1 MVAVI
6 QPGPSRTVVVCPADA
21 AGPGCHFSGDGG
33 IQAAVDAA
41 GDGDTVHLRA
51 GRYHPRAYRD
61 VAFQDLTI
69 RGYVLVEGKSLTLSG
84 EPGTVLDGGRGERA
98 SAIVV
103 HDGDLT
109 LRDLRIEG
117 FRVREP
123 EDDIYDGH
131 GVFVVD
137 GRAALDGVTFRANE
151 KMALSIRGR
160 SDVTVDRG
168 RMLDG
173 HLGVWI
179 EEDATLAI
187 RDSVIRHNDSAGIA
201 AYVSSR
207 VDVERCVFE
216 ANLDDGVYT
225 AEAAAA
231 EVRDSLFLRNGPYA
245 VRGVDDSRLRVRASW
260 FHGNAAV
267 ANDGEGATPVL
278 SGITVLDPDNPD
290 GEPSR

>member
-1 MVAVI
+1 M
-6 QPGPSRTVVVCPADA
+6 VVCPADA
-21 AGPGCHFSGDGG
+21 AGPGCDFSGDGG

-61 VAFQDLTI
+61 VAFQHLTI
-69 RGYVLVEGKSLTLSG
+69 RGYVLVEGKSLVLTG
-84 EPGTVLDGGRGERA
+84 EPGTVLDGAHGERA

-103 HDGDLT
+103 HDGELP
-109 LRDLRIEG
+109 LRGLRIER

-137 GRAALDGVTFRANE
+137 GRAALDGVTFRAIE

-160 SDVTVDRG
+160 SDVTVDHG

-179 EEDATLAI
+179 EEDATLTI
-187 RDSVIRHNDSAGIA
+187 RDSVIRNNDSAGIA

-216 ANLDDGVYT
+216 ANLDDGVY
-225 AEAAAA
+225 AAGAAAV

-245 VRGVDDSRLRVRASW
+245 VRGVDESVLRVHASW
-260 FHGNAAV
+260 FHGNEAV
-267 ANDGEGATPVL
+267 SNQSEDATPVL
-278 SGITVLDPDNPD
+278 QGVTVLGP
-290 GEPSR
+290 